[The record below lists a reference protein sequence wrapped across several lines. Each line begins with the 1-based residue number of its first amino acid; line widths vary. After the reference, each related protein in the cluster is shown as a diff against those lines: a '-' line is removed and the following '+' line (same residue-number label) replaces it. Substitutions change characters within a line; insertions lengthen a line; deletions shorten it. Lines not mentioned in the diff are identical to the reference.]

1 MPTAK
6 SRTQPPKVDE
16 LLSLD
21 EIEEVA
27 RVRMSHMAY
36 EYVSAAAADEHTLRW
51 NRESY
56 SRLRLRPRVLR
67 DVGQVSTRRR
77 LLGSDL
83 PHPIILAPAAYQRL
97 MHKDGELGTARGAG
111 AAHAIWTVSSCAT
124 ASVEEIAP
132 HATAPLWFQIY
143 VQADREFTKAQIKRA
158 EAAGCKALVLTVDT
172 PTLGARNRQVRAK
185 FGLPKGVSCPHLQ
198 PGASES
204 RQIIDPTL
212 TTVTWK
218 DVGWILSFAKVPL
231 LLKGILDAED
241 AEIGVSEGAHGIIV
255 SNHGARNLDTVP
267 ATIDALP
274 TVIDRVAGRA
284 PVLVDGGIR
293 RGTDILKAVA
303 LGASAVLVGRPYCYG
318 LAAGGADGVR
328 RVVEILLRELEM
340 AMMLA
345 GVPSLDQVDRSVIW

>member
-6 SRTQPPKVDE
+6 SRPKQPKVDE
-16 LLSLD
+16 LLTLD

-36 EYVSAAAADEHTLRW
+36 EYVSAAAADEYTLRW
-51 NRESY
+51 NREAY
-56 SRLRLRPRVLR
+56 GKVRLRPRVLR
-67 DVGQVSTRRR
+67 DVGRVSTRRT
-77 LLGSDL
+77 LLGQEL
-83 PHPIILAPAAYQRL
+83 AHPIILAPAAYQRL
-97 MHKDGELGTARGAG
+97 MHKEGELATARGAG
-111 AAHAIWTVSSCAT
+111 QARAIWTVSSCAT
-124 ASVEEIAP
+124 TSIEEIAP

-143 VQADREFTKAQIKRA
+143 VQADREFTRAQIERA
-158 EAAGCKALVLTVDT
+158 QAAGCTALVLTVDT
-172 PTLGARNRQVRAK
+172 PTLGARNRQIRAG
-185 FGLPKGVSCPHLQ
+185 FALPAGVTCPHLQ
-198 PGASES
+198 PGAAES

-212 TTVTWK
+212 TVVTWK
-218 DVGWILSFAKVPL
+218 DVAWILSFAKVPL
-231 LLKGILDAED
+231 LLKGVLDPDDAELG
-241 AEIGVSEGAHGIIV
+241 IREGAHGIIV

-267 ATIDALP
+267 ATVDALP
-274 TVIDRVAGRA
+274 GVIDRVAGRV

-293 RGTDILKAVA
+293 RGTDVLKAVA

-345 GVPSLDQVDRSVIW
+345 GVPSLDQADRSVIW